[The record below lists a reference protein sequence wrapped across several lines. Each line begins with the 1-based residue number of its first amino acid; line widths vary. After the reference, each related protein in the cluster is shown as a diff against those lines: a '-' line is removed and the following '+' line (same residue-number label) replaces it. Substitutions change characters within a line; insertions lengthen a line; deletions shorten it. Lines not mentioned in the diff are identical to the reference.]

1 MKIRILKLKE
11 RIDEIL
17 SLPELKP
24 DASIPAD
31 SDDCYYYWDVTA
43 PAGRYKNN
51 GATRNDESVPK
62 PTLGNL
68 GDDWNQVKGGIPPIS
83 ATVDADARA
92 IAAVTALIQLSS
104 LLRAIG
110 DNPEWVF

>member
-1 MKIRILKLKE
+1 MQIKISELKDRIE
-11 RIDEIL
+11 EIL
-17 SLPELKP
+17 SLPELKA

-51 GATRNDESVPK
+51 HATRKDERIPT

-68 GDDWNQVKGGIPPIS
+68 GDDWNQVRGGMS
-83 ATVDADARA
+83 AITAAVDADSRA
-92 IAAVTALIQLSS
+92 IVAVTALIQLSG

-110 DNPEWVF
+110 DNPEWVL